1 VVDKFPGN
9 FFLLGLIHA
18 ALPRARIIHMQR
30 DPRDTCLSIYFQQ
43 FEAANTYANDLQDL
57 AHYCGEYRRLMR
69 HWSAILPGDVL
80 LHVPYERLVMD
91 TETWSRRMVDFVG
104 LEWDARCLD
113 FHRTERSVVTASRW
127 QVRQAMSTSSV
138 GRWRNYEPYLGPL
151 AALNPDSGVPA
162 K

>member
-1 VVDKFPGN
+1 
-9 FFLLGLIHA
+9 
-18 ALPRARIIHMQR
+18 
-30 DPRDTCLSIYFQQ
+30 
-43 FEAANTYANDLQDL
+43 
-57 AHYCGEYRRLMR
+57 
-69 HWSAILPGDVL
+69 
-80 LHVPYERLVMD
+80 VPYEQLVMD

-138 GRWRNYEPYLGPL
+138 GRWRNYEHYLGPL
-151 AALNPDSGVPA
+151 AALSPDSGVPA